1 MPPANL
7 RKLSVLVLS
16 LSSAIGSGYVVA
28 RLSTPRG
35 SKPRALPP
43 PGYACVWHDEFG
55 GELGHGQPRAK
66 VDEASWTFQELD
78 VTLLEDIIAPDC
90 VMESVQPAPDG
101 TRYEGYDASFSSWKA
116 LIDDTTS
123 HFEVEDVHTG
133 DEWAVIRWRY
143 VWGPGSDDS
152 VRGVNVMRVVDGRI
166 VEAAGYSKTAPM
178 VAALES

>member
-1 MPPANL
+1 MM
-7 RKLSVLVLS
+7 
-16 LSSAIGSGYVVA
+16 
-28 RLSTPRG
+28 
-35 SKPRALPP
+35 KPTDMTQTDEVIDCFNRA
-43 PGYACVWHDEFG
+43 
-55 GELGHGQPRAK
+55 
-66 VDEASWTFQELD
+66 FQERD
-78 VTLLEDIIAPDC
+78 ATLLVDIIAPDC

-133 DEWAVIRWRY
+133 DEWALIRWRY
-143 VWGPGSDDS
+143 VWGPGTDDS
-152 VRGVNVMRVVDGRI
+152 VRGVNVMRVVHGKI

>member
-1 MPPANL
+1 MAT
-7 RKLSVLVLS
+7 
-16 LSSAIGSGYVVA
+16 AA
-28 RLSTPRG
+28 AT
-35 SKPRALPP
+35 
-43 PGYACVWHDEFG
+43 DEFG
-55 GELGHGQPRAK
+55 AVVASNRAK
-66 VDEASWTFQELD
+66 TDLARLPGTPCSRKRGEGPTPTPNREGTVIMTRTTDEVIDRFNRAFRERD
-78 VTLLEDIIAPDC
+78 ATLLEDIIAPDC

-133 DEWAVIRWRY
+133 DEWALIRWRY

-152 VRGVNVMRVVDGRI
+152 VRGVNVMRVVDGKI